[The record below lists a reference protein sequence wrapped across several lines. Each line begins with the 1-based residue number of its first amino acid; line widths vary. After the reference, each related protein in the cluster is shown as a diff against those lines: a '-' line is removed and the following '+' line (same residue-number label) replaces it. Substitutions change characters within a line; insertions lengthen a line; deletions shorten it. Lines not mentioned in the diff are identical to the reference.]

1 MAYERELA
9 PPQTAPAD
17 QGSVDE
23 RWPVPHAILFVTA
36 ASIAL
41 WSLIIVSRQ
50 LADRLIGKRRK
61 FRIPG
66 EWCGGGK
73 AEPCALRWRANLARA
88 VQRASLSSI
97 VPFCSTN

>member
-41 WSLIIVSRQ
+41 WSLIIVAASW
-50 LADRLIGKRRK
+50 LIG
-61 FRIPG
+61 
-66 EWCGGGK
+66 
-73 AEPCALRWRANLARA
+73 
-88 VQRASLSSI
+88 
-97 VPFCSTN
+97 

>member
-9 PPQTAPAD
+9 TPQTAPAD

-41 WSLIIVSRQ
+41 WSLIIVAASW
-50 LADRLIGKRRK
+50 LIGKRRK

-73 AEPCALRWRANLARA
+73 AEPCALRWRGNLARA
-88 VQRASLSSI
+88 VQRAALSSI